1 MLRIH
6 WGFWLR
12 IQKRGGYDLVKKT
25 IQASDSANYQAM
37 SWLAQYYLNG
47 MVVNRDIEVAI
58 KLLNKSKNE
67 ALKKRDKEYI
77 EKINK
82 VLSRIKEIEHGNE

>member
-1 MLRIH
+1 MT
-6 WGFWLR
+6 WL
-12 IQKRGGYDLVKKT
+12 KKT